1 MYFEYNWNIL
11 LRLNSTMVPDYS
23 VQVPPCK
30 AHIDTKALEDI
41 KTDLIAHV
49 PDLIG
54 CQLWIGADANNT
66 SFFCRA

>member
-1 MYFEYNWNIL
+1 MYFEYNLNIL

-23 VQVPPCK
+23 VQVPPPCK

-54 CQLWIGADANNT
+54 C
-66 SFFCRA
+66 